1 MNAEL
6 RPEPSVGELLTALA
20 RSTGTLVQ
28 QELQLAK
35 TEVTGKARAA
45 ARDVGAIQAGGA
57 LAHAGVLTLVAAL
70 VVGLS
75 SLVPVWAS
83 ALVVGVIFTSLGYV
97 LLRRGMRS
105 FDRIDAVPRQTVQ
118 AIKEDRLWMKEQLR

>member
-1 MNAEL
+1 M
-6 RPEPSVGELLTALA
+6 
-20 RSTGTLVQ
+20 
-28 QELQLAK
+28 
-35 TEVTGKARAA
+35 TGKARAA

>member
-83 ALVVGVIFTSLGYV
+83 ALVVGVIYV